1 MYKHCY
7 FYIESGYMNVSAAQ
21 QEKFYDE
28 ILDLFLKNGWEIK
41 RERSMGV
48 CPEIRNGKSEL
59 YIHPQSLSGDID
71 VELIG
76 KISNILN
83 KGTQFKYYRFT
94 DYGEVYDWSDAQ
106 YLEYLEQNKSD
117 IENDLVKVFQT
128 KRRNLYMQDGVL
140 NGPLRDVR
148 EKYKRYRVGCDR
160 GGNSDNLEWKY
171 VSEIF
176 KNLVLS
182 GRILPGET
190 RICMCF
196 RTAKSEE
203 TAAIKNYLAWCKEN
217 DKPVNDSTVNEY
229 SRETFNF
236 SSKPDCDKMN
246 ILFGYSAFIKNLSEE
261 QKGRVDVEDEELD
274 L

>member
-1 MYKHCY
+1 
-7 FYIESGYMNVSAAQ
+7 
-21 QEKFYDE
+21 
-28 ILDLFLKNGWEIK
+28 
-41 RERSMGV
+41 
-48 CPEIRNGKSEL
+48 
-59 YIHPQSLSGDID
+59 
-71 VELIG
+71 
-76 KISNILN
+76 
-83 KGTQFKYYRFT
+83 
-94 DYGEVYDWSDAQ
+94 
-106 YLEYLEQNKSD
+106 
-117 IENDLVKVFQT
+117 
-128 KRRNLYMQDGVL
+128 MQDGVL

-148 EKYKRYRVGCDR
+148 EKYKRYRVGRDR

-182 GRILPGET
+182 GQILPGET
-190 RICMCF
+190 RIGMCY
-196 RTAKSEE
+196 RTAKNEE
-203 TAAIKNYLAWCKEN
+203 TAAINNYLVWCKEN